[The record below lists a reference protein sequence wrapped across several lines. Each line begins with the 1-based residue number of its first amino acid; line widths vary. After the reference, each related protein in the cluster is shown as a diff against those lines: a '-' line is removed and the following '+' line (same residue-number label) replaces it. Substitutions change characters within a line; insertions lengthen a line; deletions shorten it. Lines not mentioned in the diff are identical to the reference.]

1 MRVWGIIRFM
11 DGFTLTHKQPTRK
24 DFIDTADF
32 DQSEMLDIITTART
46 VRDFIKSGGY
56 LNSMY
61 HKNLAMIFEQK
72 STRTR
77 VSFEVAMEQLGGH
90 ALNLAPGAIQLGKHE
105 TIEDTAR
112 VLARMCDIIMS
123 RVDRHES
130 IEALAKY
137 ATVPVINGMSDKCHP
152 TQGVGDMITIFDH
165 FPAGK
170 QMNQVKVIF
179 VGDATQVCN
188 TLCDMT
194 TKMGMNFVHYGPQNH
209 KIDDAVLLAGQQ
221 NAQRYGGS
229 ANWSDDPE
237 CLKGADFIYTDVW
250 YGLYDKE
257 TPKEVYMADF
267 YPKYQ
272 VNDQMMAA
280 TGNPQCKFMHCL
292 PASRN
297 EEVTDSVLDGANSV
311 AWDEAEN
318 RLTAQ
323 RGLVLYFGG
332 MAEVTLD
339 YIKQQKE
346 GQNR

>member
-1 MRVWGIIRFM
+1 M

>member
-1 MRVWGIIRFM
+1 M
-11 DGFTLTHKQPTRK
+11 DGYTLTHKTPTKK

-32 DQSEMLDIITTART
+32 DQAEMLDIIKVSRL
-46 VRDFIKSGGY
+46 VRDYIKKGGY
-56 LNSMY
+56 LNPLY
-61 HKNLAMIFEQK
+61 HKSLAMLFEQK

-90 ALNLAPGAIQLGKHE
+90 ALNLAPGAIQLGAHE

-112 VLARMCDIIMS
+112 VLGRMCDMIMS

-137 ATVPVINGMSDKCHP
+137 AKVPVINGMSDRVHP

-165 FPAGK
+165 WPAGK
-170 QMNQVKVIF
+170 ESNDIKVIF
-179 VGDATQVCN
+179 VGVATQVCN
-188 TLCDMT
+188 TICEMT
-194 TKMGMNFVHYGPQNH
+194 TKMGMNFVHYGPENH
-209 KIDDAVLLAGQQ
+209 KISDEWLEIGRR
-221 NAQRYGGS
+221 NAEKYGGS
-229 ANWSDDPE
+229 AIWTDDPE
-237 CLKGADFIYTDVW
+237 CLKGAYFLYTDVW

-272 VNDQMMAA
+272 VNDEMIMA
-280 TGNPQCKFMHCL
+280 TENPDVKFLHCL
-292 PASRN
+292 PANRN
-297 EEVTDSVLDGANSV
+297 EEVTDSVLDGPHSA

-323 RGLVLYFGG
+323 RGLVLYFGNV
-332 MAEVTLD
+332 AQATLD
-339 YIKQQKE
+339 YIKK
-346 GQNR
+346 GGN

>member
-1 MRVWGIIRFM
+1 M
-11 DGFTLTHKQPTRK
+11 DGYTLTHKAPSRK

-32 DQSEMLDIITTART
+32 DQSEIKDIITVSRT
-46 VRDFIKSGGY
+46 VRDYIKGGGW
-56 LNSMY
+56 LNALF
-61 HKNLAMIFEQK
+61 HKSLGMIFEQK

-105 TIEDTAR
+105 TINDTAM
-112 VLARMCDIIMS
+112 VLGRMCDVIMS

-137 ATVPVINGMSDKCHP
+137 AKVPVLNGMSDRCHP
-152 TQGVGDMITIFDH
+152 TQGIGDMITIVDNL
-165 FPAGK
+165 PDK
-170 QMNQVKVIF
+170 PMNEIKVVF

-194 TKMGMNFVHYGPQNH
+194 TKMGMNFVHYGPENH
-209 KIDDAVLLAGQQ
+209 KITDEWLEIGRKNVE
-221 NAQRYGGS
+221 RYGGS
-229 ANWSDDPE
+229 VTWTEDPE

-272 VNDQMMAA
+272 VNDEMMAA
-280 TGNPQCKFMHCL
+280 TENPNCKFLHCL
-292 PASRN
+292 PATRN
-297 EEVTDSVLDGANSV
+297 EEVTDSVLDSENSL

-323 RGLVLYFGG
+323 RGLLLYFSGV
-332 MAEVTLD
+332 AQATLD

-346 GQNR
+346 AN

>member
-1 MRVWGIIRFM
+1 M
-11 DGFTLTHKQPTRK
+11 DGYTLTHKTPTRK

-32 DQSEMLDIITTART
+32 DQSEILDIITTART
-46 VRDFIKSGGY
+46 VRDYIKSGGL
-56 LNSMY
+56 LNSLY

-112 VLARMCDIIMS
+112 VLTRMCDMIMS
-123 RVDRHES
+123 RVDKHES
-130 IEALAKY
+130 IEALARY
-137 ATVPVINGMSDKCHP
+137 STVPVLNGMSDKCHP
-152 TQGVGDMITIFDH
+152 TQGIGDMITIFDH
-165 FPAGK
+165 WPSGK
-170 QMNQVKVIF
+170 NFNEVKVVF

-194 TKMGMNFVHYGPQNH
+194 TKMGMNFVHFGPEKH
-209 KIDDAVLLAGQQ
+209 KIDEQVLNAGVMNTQK
-221 NAQRYGGS
+221 YGGS
-229 ANWSDDPE
+229 CMRSDDPNS
-237 CLKGADFIYTDVW
+237 LAGADFIYTDVW

-272 VNDQMMAA
+272 VNDALMAA
-280 TGNPQCKFMHCL
+280 TGNPNCKFMHCL

-297 EEVTDSVLDGANSV
+297 EEVTDSVLDGPNSV

-332 MAEVTLD
+332 VAQMTLD
-339 YIKQQKE
+339 YIRQQKE
-346 GQNR
+346 AGS

>member
-1 MRVWGIIRFM
+1 M
-11 DGFTLTHKQPTRK
+11 DGYTLNHKTPTHK

-32 DQSEMLDIITTART
+32 DQSEILDIITLSRT

-56 LNSMY
+56 LNSLY
-61 HKNLAMIFEQK
+61 HKSLGMIFEQK

-90 ALNLAPGAIQLGKHE
+90 ALNLAPGAIQLGGHE
-105 TIEDTAR
+105 TIEDTAH
-112 VLARMCDIIMS
+112 VLGRMCDLLMS

-137 ATVPVINGMSDKCHP
+137 SAVPVINGMSDRVHP

-165 FPAGK
+165 WPAGK
-170 QMNQVKVIF
+170 KFHDIKVVF

-188 TLCDMT
+188 TLCEMT
-194 TKMGMNFVHYGPQNH
+194 TKMGMNFVHYGPENH
-209 KIDDAVLLAGQQ
+209 RISDEWLEIGRKNVEK
-221 NAQRYGGS
+221 YGGS
-229 ANWSDDPE
+229 CEWSDNPE

-272 VNDQMMAA
+272 VNDDLMMA
-280 TGNPQCKFMHCL
+280 TGNPNCKFLHCL
-292 PASRN
+292 PANRN
-297 EEVTDSVLDGANSV
+297 EEVTDSVLDGPNSA

-332 MAEVTLD
+332 VAQVTLD

-346 GQNR
+346 GK

>member
-1 MRVWGIIRFM
+1 M
-11 DGFTLTHKQPTRK
+11 DGYILTHKTPTKK
-24 DFIDTADF
+24 DFIDTVDF
-32 DQSEMLDIITTART
+32 DQAEMLDIIKISRL
-46 VRDFIKSGGY
+46 VRDYIKKGGY
-56 LNSMY
+56 MNPLY
-61 HKNLAMIFEQK
+61 HKSLAMLFEQK

-90 ALNLAPGAIQLGKHE
+90 ALNLAPGAIQLGAHE

-112 VLARMCDIIMS
+112 VLGRMCDMIMS

-137 ATVPVINGMSDKCHP
+137 SGVPVINGMSDRVHP

-165 FPAGK
+165 WPAGK
-170 QMNQVKVIF
+170 ESNNIKVVF

-188 TLCDMT
+188 TICEMT
-194 TKMGMNFVHYGPQNH
+194 TKMGMNFVHYGPENH
-209 KIDDAVLLAGQQ
+209 KISDEWLEIGRKNVEK
-221 NAQRYGGS
+221 YGGS
-229 ANWSDDPE
+229 AIWTDDPK
-237 CLKGADFIYTDVW
+237 CLKGADFIYTDIW

-272 VNDQMMAA
+272 VNDEMIEA
-280 TGNPQCKFMHCL
+280 TENPNVKFLHCL
-292 PASRN
+292 PANRN
-297 EEVTDSVLDGANSV
+297 EEVTDSVLDGPHSV

-323 RGLVLYFGG
+323 RGLVLYFGNV
-332 MAEVTLD
+332 AEATLE
-339 YIKQQKE
+339 YIKK
-346 GQNR
+346 GGN

>member
-1 MRVWGIIRFM
+1 M
-11 DGFTLTHKQPTRK
+11 DGYTLTHKKPTKK

-32 DQSEMLDIITTART
+32 DQAEMLDIIKISRL
-46 VRDFIKSGGY
+46 VRDYIKKGGY
-56 LNSMY
+56 MNPLY
-61 HKNLAMIFEQK
+61 HKSLAMLFEQK

-112 VLARMCDIIMS
+112 VLGRMCDMIMS
-123 RVDRHES
+123 RVDKHES

-137 ATVPVINGMSDKCHP
+137 AKVPVINGMSDRVHP

-165 FPAGK
+165 WPAGK
-170 QMNQVKVIF
+170 ESNNIKVVF

-188 TLCDMT
+188 TICEMT
-194 TKMGMNFVHYGPQNH
+194 TKMGMNFVHYGPENH
-209 KIDDAVLLAGQQ
+209 KISDEWLEIGRKNVEK
-221 NAQRYGGS
+221 YGGS
-229 ANWSDDPE
+229 AIWTDDPE

-272 VNDQMMAA
+272 VNDEMIEA
-280 TGNPQCKFMHCL
+280 TENPNVKFLHCL
-292 PASRN
+292 PANRN
-297 EEVTDSVLDGANSV
+297 EEVTDSVLDGPHSV

-323 RGLVLYFGG
+323 RGLVIYFGNV
-332 MAEVTLD
+332 AEATLE
-339 YIKQQKE
+339 YIKK
-346 GQNR
+346 GGN

>member
-1 MRVWGIIRFM
+1 MYSM
-11 DGFTLTHKQPTRK
+11 DGYTLTHKTPTKK
-24 DFIDTADF
+24 DFLDTADF
-32 DQSEMLDIITTART
+32 DQSEMLDIIKLSRT
-46 VRDFIKSGGY
+46 VRDYIKKGGY
-56 LNSMY
+56 LNSLY
-61 HKNLAMIFEQK
+61 HKSLAMLFEQK

-105 TIEDTAR
+105 TIEDTAQ
-112 VLARMCDIIMS
+112 VLGRMCDMIMS

-137 ATVPVINGMSDKCHP
+137 AKCPVINGMSDRVHP

-165 FPAGK
+165 WPAGK
-170 QMNQVKVIF
+170 ESNDVKVVF

-188 TLCDMT
+188 TICEIT
-194 TKMGMNFVHYGPQNH
+194 TKMGMHFVHYGPENH
-209 KIDDAVLLAGQQ
+209 KISDEWLRKGQE
-221 NAQRYGGS
+221 NARKYGGS
-229 ANWSDDPE
+229 AIWSDDPA
-237 CLKGADFIYTDVW
+237 CLFGADFIYTDVW

-272 VNDQMMAA
+272 VNDELLNA
-280 TGNPQCKFMHCL
+280 TGNPNVKFLHCL
-292 PASRN
+292 PANRN
-297 EEVTDSVLDGANSV
+297 EEVTDSVLDGPHSV

-323 RGLVLYFGG
+323 RGLVLYFGNV
-332 MAEVTLD
+332 AEATLD
-339 YIKQQKE
+339 YIKK
-346 GQNR
+346 GGK

>member
-1 MRVWGIIRFM
+1 M
-11 DGFTLTHKQPTRK
+11 DGFILAHKTPTRK

-32 DQSEMLDIITTART
+32 DQSEMLDIIRTART
-46 VRDFIKSGGY
+46 VREFIKEGGY
-56 LNSMY
+56 LNSLF
-61 HKNLAMIFEQK
+61 HKNLAMLFEQK

-90 ALNLAPGAIQLGKHE
+90 ALNLAPGAIQLGAHE
-105 TIEDTAR
+105 TIEDTAV
-112 VLARMCDIIMS
+112 VLGRMCDMIMS

-130 IEALAKY
+130 IEALAKF
-137 ATVPVINGMSDKCHP
+137 AEVPVINGMSDRVHP

-165 FPAGK
+165 WPEGKKAG
-170 QMNQVKVIF
+170 QIKVVF

-188 TLCDMT
+188 TLCEMT
-194 TKMGMNFVHYGPQNH
+194 TKMGMNFVHFGPETH
-209 KIDDAVLLAGQQ
+209 RISDEWIDIGNKNVLQ
-221 NAQRYGGS
+221 YGGS
-229 ANWSDDPE
+229 CSWSDDPR
-237 CLKGADFIYTDVW
+237 CLEDADFIYTDVW

-272 VNDQMMAA
+272 VNDELMKA
-280 TGNPQCKFMHCL
+280 TGNPNCKFMHCL
-292 PASRN
+292 PANRN
-297 EEVTDSVLDGANSV
+297 EEVTDSVLDGPNSV

-332 MAEVTLD
+332 VAQATLD
-339 YIKQQKE
+339 YIKGQKE
-346 GQNR
+346 VK

>member
-1 MRVWGIIRFM
+1 MEESY
-11 DGFTLTHKQPTRK
+11 TLGHQVPTRK

-32 DQSEMLDIITTART
+32 DQSEMLDIIRLSQI
-46 VRDFIKSGGY
+46 VRGYIKGGGY
-56 LNSMY
+56 LNSLY
-61 HKNLAMIFEQK
+61 HETLGMIFEQK

-77 VSFEVAMEQLGGH
+77 VSFEVAMTQLGGS
-90 ALNLAPGAIQLGKHE
+90 AINLAPGAIQLGKHE

-112 VLARMCDIIMS
+112 VLGRMCNMLMS

-137 ATVPVINGMSDKCHP
+137 SNIPVINGMSDKCHP

-165 FPAGK
+165 WPQGKSAG
-170 QMNQVKVIF
+170 QIKVIF

-188 TLCDMT
+188 TLCDMS
-194 TKMGMNFVHYGPQNH
+194 TKMGMNFVHFGPDNH
-209 KIDDAVLLAGQQ
+209 KIDEVVLAAGVE
-221 NAQRYGGS
+221 NTKKYGGS
-229 ANWSDDPE
+229 AIWTDDPG
-237 CLKGADFIYTDVW
+237 CLAGADFIYTDVW

-257 TPKEVYMADF
+257 TPKEIYMKDF

-272 VNDQMMAA
+272 VNDEMLRA
-280 TGNPQCKFMHCL
+280 TGNPNVKFLHCL

-297 EEVTDSVLDGANSV
+297 EEVTDSVLDGPNSL

-323 RGLVLYFGG
+323 RGLVLYFGRV
-332 MAEVTLD
+332 AQATLD
-339 YIKQQKE
+339 FIKQQKE
-346 GQNR
+346 VK

>member
-1 MRVWGIIRFM
+1 M
-11 DGFTLTHKQPTRK
+11 DGYTLTHKTPTRK

-32 DQSEMLDIITTART
+32 DQSEIRDIITTART
-46 VRDFIKSGGY
+46 VRDYIKGGGY
-56 LNSMY
+56 LNSMF
-61 HKNLAMIFEQK
+61 HKSLAMIFEQK

-77 VSFEVAMEQLGGH
+77 VSFEVAMVQLGGH

-112 VLARMCDIIMS
+112 VLGRMCDMIMS

-165 FPAGK
+165 WPEGK
-170 QMNQVKVIF
+170 EANQIKVIF

-194 TKMGMNFVHYGPQNH
+194 TKMGMNFVHYGPANH
-209 KIDDAVLLAGQQ
+209 KIDDAVLAAGVK
-221 NAQRYGGS
+221 NAEEYGGS
-229 ANWSDDPE
+229 AIWSDDPE
-237 CLKGADFIYTDVW
+237 CLRGADFIYTDVW

-257 TPKEVYMADF
+257 TPKEIYMADF

-272 VNDQMMAA
+272 VNDEMMAA
-280 TGNPQCKFMHCL
+280 TGNPNCKFMHCL

-297 EEVTDSVLDGANSV
+297 EEVSDSVLDGPNSV

-323 RGLVLYFGG
+323 RGLVLYFGKV
-332 MAEVTLD
+332 AQITLD
-339 YIKQQKE
+339 YIKKQKE
-346 GQNR
+346 GK

>member
-1 MRVWGIIRFM
+1 M
-11 DGFTLTHKQPTRK
+11 DGHTLTHGFPTKK

-32 DQSEMLDIITTART
+32 DQSEILDIINLSRI
-46 VRDFIKSGGY
+46 VRDFIKRGGY
-56 LNSMY
+56 LNSLF
-61 HKNLAMIFEQK
+61 HKSLAMLFEQK

-112 VLARMCDIIMS
+112 VLGRMCDLVMA

-137 ATVPVINGMSDKCHP
+137 SAVPVINGMSDKVHP
-152 TQGVGDMITIFDH
+152 TQGIGDMITIFDY
-165 FPAGK
+165 FPEGK
-170 QMNQVKVIF
+170 SMNDVKVVF

-188 TLCDMT
+188 TLCDMV
-194 TKMGMNFVHYGPQNH
+194 TKMGMNFVHYGPENH
-209 KIDDAVLLAGQQ
+209 KISEEWLKIGRE
-221 NAQRYGGS
+221 NNKKYGGS
-229 ANWSDDPE
+229 CEWSESPE
-237 CLKGADFIYTDVW
+237 CLKGADFIYTDIW

-272 VNDQMMAA
+272 VNDEMMQA
-280 TGNPQCKFMHCL
+280 TGNPNCKFMHCL
-292 PASRN
+292 PANRN
-297 EEVTDSVLDGANSV
+297 EEVTDSILDGPNSV
-311 AWDEAEN
+311 AWAEAEN

-323 RGLVLYFGG
+323 RGLVLYFGKVG
-332 MAEVTLD
+332 QMTLD
-339 YIKQQKE
+339 YIKQKE
-346 GQNR
+346 GK

>member
-1 MRVWGIIRFM
+1 M
-11 DGFTLTHKQPTRK
+11 DGYTLTHKTPTRK

-32 DQSEMLDIITTART
+32 DQSEMMDIITTART
-46 VRDFIKSGGY
+46 VRDFIKSGKY
-56 LNSMY
+56 LNSLF

-77 VSFEVAMEQLGGH
+77 VSFEVAMTQLGGA

-112 VLARMCDIIMS
+112 VLGRMCDMIMS

-137 ATVPVINGMSDKCHP
+137 AQVPVINGMSDKVHP
-152 TQGVGDMITIFDH
+152 TQGVGDMITILDH
-165 FPAGK
+165 WPAGK
-170 QMNQVKVIF
+170 RADEMKVIF

-188 TLCDMT
+188 TLCEMT
-194 TKMGMNFVHYGPQNH
+194 TKMGMNFVHFGPANH
-209 KIDDAVLLAGQQ
+209 KISDEWLEIGRK
-221 NAQRYGGS
+221 NNEKYGGTCI
-229 ANWSDDPE
+229 WSEDPE
-237 CLKGADFIYTDVW
+237 VLKGADFIYTDVW

-257 TPKEVYMADF
+257 TPKDVYMADF

-272 VNDQMMAA
+272 VNDEMMAA
-280 TGNPQCKFMHCL
+280 TGNPNCKFMHCL

-297 EEVTDSVLDGANSV
+297 EEVTDSVLDGPNSV

-332 MAEVTLD
+332 VAQVTLN
-339 YIKQQKE
+339 YIKRQKE
-346 GQNR
+346 VA

>member
-1 MRVWGIIRFM
+1 M
-11 DGFTLTHKQPTRK
+11 DGFTLTHKTPTKK

-32 DQSEMLDIITTART
+32 EQDEIRDIITTSRT
-46 VRDFIKSGGY
+46 VREFIKNGGY
-56 LNSMY
+56 LNSLF

-112 VLARMCDIIMS
+112 VLTRMCDMIMS
-123 RVDRHES
+123 RVNEHKS
-130 IEALAKY
+130 IEALAQY
-137 ATVPVINGMSDKCHP
+137 STVPVLNGMSDRVHP
-152 TQGVGDMITIFDH
+152 TQGIGDMITIFDH
-165 FPAGK
+165 WPEGKEAG
-170 QMNQVKVIF
+170 QIKVVF

-188 TLCDMT
+188 TLCEIT
-194 TKMGMNFVHYGPQNH
+194 TKMGMNFVHYGPENH
-209 KIDDAVLLAGQQ
+209 RIDDEWLEIGRR
-221 NAQRYGGS
+221 NNEKYGGS
-229 ANWSDDPE
+229 CIWSEDPAV
-237 CLKGADFIYTDVW
+237 LQGADFIYTDVW

-272 VNDQMMAA
+272 VNDEMMAA
-280 TGNPQCKFMHCL
+280 TGNLNCKFMHCL
-292 PASRN
+292 PANRN
-297 EEVTDSVLDGANSV
+297 EEVTDSVLDGPNSA

-332 MAEVTLD
+332 VAQPTLD
-339 YIKQQKE
+339 YIKKQKE
-346 GQNR
+346 GK